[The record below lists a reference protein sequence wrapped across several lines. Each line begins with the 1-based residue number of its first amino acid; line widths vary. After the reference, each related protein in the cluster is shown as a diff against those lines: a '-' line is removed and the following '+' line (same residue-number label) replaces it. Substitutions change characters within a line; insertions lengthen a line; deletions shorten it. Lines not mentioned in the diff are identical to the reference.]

1 MVPDPGPA
9 NNSTPAWGP
18 GPPAAPGGSG
28 WVAAVL
34 CVVIA
39 LTAAANSL
47 LIALICTQP
56 ALRNTS
62 NFFLVSLFT
71 SDLMV
76 GLVVMPPAMLNALY
90 GRWVLARDLCL
101 LWAAFDV
108 MCCSASILNL
118 CLISLDRYLLILSP
132 LRYKLRMTPPRALA
146 LVLGAWSLAALASF
160 LPLLL
165 GWHELGHVRAPAL
178 GQCQLLPSLPFVLVA
193 SGLTFFLPSGA
204 ICFTY
209 CRILLAARRQA
220 VQVASLT
227 TGVAS
232 QALET
237 LQNILEFQQA
247 AMTGLASSEVGWLPW
262 PAHAPSYVY
271 KDLLS
276 SLGPA
281 DGSLDQA
288 FPTGAV
294 CRRGQ
299 QHPAWT
305 WGLFPCQDLKAPQ
318 GPCPPALR
326 PLCLCSPPQPLV
338 SPQRGQAQ
346 HRSPKSRPPG
356 LRTFLLV
363 SIGVPPTY
371 ACVCHGLSEASGWS
385 SGFPGLPGSPGPGT
399 EALLRAGL
407 QGMGWGV
414 GLRCCGEGVVRA
426 SVCTLLS
433 LHPLAR
439 SPSPNCACA
448 VSVIHLPP
456 PLSFLLLLLPG
467 GGCDHRNICVEEEG
481 VELGEAGSGAVC
493 GCSKPGSWGTQ
504 SFGHVLQ
511 NENPWSWGRAGRRL
525 WPGFSTADKAPPLE
539 RGGRR
544 GKELCREG
552 KVLVQF
558 RKRWPLPGFK
568 AQVCSPWPTRPFCK
582 LCTLARP

>member
-90 GRWVLARDLCL
+90 GRWVLARGLCL
-101 LWAAFDV
+101 LWGAFDV

-165 GWHELGHVRAPAL
+165 GWHELGHVRAPAP
-178 GQCQLLPSLPFVLVA
+178 GQCQLLASLPFVLVA

-227 TGVAS
+227 TGMAS

-237 LQNILEFQQA
+237 LQVPRTPRTGGESADSRRLATKHSRKALKASLTLGILLGLFFVTWLPFFVANVAQAVCDCISPGLFDVLTWLGYCNSTMNPIIYPLFMRDFKRALARLLPCPHCPQQRRA
-247 AMTGLASSEVGWLPW
+247 SLAS
-262 PAHAPSYVY
+262 PSMRT
-271 KDLLS
+271 S
-276 SLGPA
+276 HS
-281 DGSLDQA
+281 
-288 FPTGAV
+288 GA
-294 CRRGQ
+294 R
-299 QHPAWT
+299 
-305 WGLFPCQDLKAPQ
+305 
-318 GPCPPALR
+318 
-326 PLCLCSPPQPLV
+326 
-338 SPQRGQAQ
+338 
-346 HRSPKSRPPG
+346 PG
-356 LRTFLLV
+356 LSLQQVLPLPL
-363 SIGVPPTY
+363 PPD
-371 ACVCHGLSEASGWS
+371 SGSDSDSGSRGS
-385 SGFPGLPGSPGPGT
+385 SG
-399 EALLRAGL
+399 L
-407 QGMGWGV
+407 Q
-414 GLRCCGEGVVRA
+414 LTA
-426 SVCTLLS
+426 Q
-433 LHPLAR
+433 
-439 SPSPNCACA
+439 
-448 VSVIHLPP
+448 
-456 PLSFLLLLLPG
+456 LLLPG
-467 GGCDHRNICVEEEG
+467 EATRDPALPARAQMVNFDIDPADREPRLHP
-481 VELGEAGSGAVC
+481 LG
-493 GCSKPGSWGTQ
+493 T
-504 SFGHVLQ
+504 
-511 NENPWSWGRAGRRL
+511 
-525 WPGFSTADKAPPLE
+525 
-539 RGGRR
+539 
-544 GKELCREG
+544 
-552 KVLVQF
+552 
-558 RKRWPLPGFK
+558 
-568 AQVCSPWPTRPFCK
+568 PTS
-582 LCTLARP
+582 